1 MESKK
6 TFGEYIRERRRAMG
20 LTQREFAEK
29 LYVTE
34 SAVSKWE
41 RGMSYPDVTLLRDI
55 CAVLGVTE
63 HELLTASE
71 DTERRSADRL
81 AAKYLRL
88 TRNYRAALY
97 ILFGAV
103 LLGCAIGN
111 LAAQGTL
118 SWFWIV
124 LAAVE
129 LAASPTLVPALAIMN
144 PKTEGIKWH
153 LAAASFLVWLELL
166 LLICCLYTGGTWFPV
181 AGTAVLFGAG
191 LVLLPPLL
199 PSLPGPE
206 WLTGRKTALYLAVET
221 ALLLLL
227 LLVCVLSYGGTWF
240 PGAAMGCVF
249 GLSLIF
255 VPVFLRQLPLPPFF
269 RDKKLTLY
277 LAVETALFLLLLL
290 VCQLAYGGDWFPV
303 AAVSALF
310 GLGLLFL
317 PVVLCQLPLG
327 PLEDHKALLYFAVET
342 VLLFAIL
349 AASAW
354 TAGGGWFFPQGVP
367 LALIGLALPW
377 GLLGIIRYLPVN
389 GWFKGSLSCAWTGLW
404 LWLAPWCVET
414 VLALNGWVSSNPY
427 RLTSPF
433 TSSYWGPMVQKTP
446 DGLHIIGG
454 GAGFYSGLFV
464 LLLSLGG
471 LALFLATAGVWSIRR
486 RRKD

>member
-34 SAVSKWE
+34 SAVSKGE

-118 SWFWIV
+118 SWFWIA
-124 LAAVE
+124 LAAVG

-166 LLICCLYTGGTWFPV
+166 LLICCHYTGGTWFPV
-181 AGTAVLFGAG
+181 AGMAVLFGAG

-221 ALLLLL
+221 AL
-227 LLVCVLSYGGTWF
+227 
-240 PGAAMGCVF
+240 
-249 GLSLIF
+249 
-255 VPVFLRQLPLPPFF
+255 
-269 RDKKLTLY
+269 
-277 LAVETALFLLLLL
+277 FLLLLL

-303 AAVSALF
+303 AAVSVLF

-389 GWFKGSLSCAWTGLW
+389 RWFKGSLSCAWTGLW

-471 LALFLATAGVWSIRR
+471 LALFLAAAGVWSIRR
-486 RRKD
+486 RRRD

>member
-124 LAAVE
+124 LAAVG

-144 PKTEGIKWH
+144 IAEYY
-153 LAAASFLVWLELL
+153 E
-166 LLICCLYTGGTWFPV
+166 
-181 AGTAVLFGAG
+181 
-191 LVLLPPLL
+191 LVLLLGIF
-199 PSLPGPE
+199 SLFFINSTWWSWIVAVIACG
-206 WLTGRKTALYLAVET
+206 LIFFVET
-221 ALLLLL
+221 L
-227 LLVCVLSYGGTWF
+227 W
-240 PGAAMGCVF
+240 
-249 GLSLIF
+249 
-255 VPVFLRQLPLPPFF
+255 
-269 RDKKLTLY
+269 DN
-277 LAVETALFLLLLL
+277 
-290 VCQLAYGGDWFPV
+290 
-303 AAVSALF
+303 VSAR
-310 GLGLLFL
+310 
-317 PVVLCQLPLG
+317 V
-327 PLEDHKALLYFAVET
+327 KWKSLLYSCWIVT
-342 VLLFAIL
+342 LV
-349 AASAW
+349 
-354 TAGGGWFFPQGVP
+354 AGGVNI
-367 LALIGLALPW
+367 LILML
-377 GLLGIIRYLPVN
+377 I
-389 GWFKGSLSCAWTGLW
+389 K
-404 LWLAPWCVET
+404 
-414 VLALNGWVSSNPY
+414 
-427 RLTSPF
+427 
-433 TSSYWGPMVQKTP
+433 
-446 DGLHIIGG
+446 
-454 GAGFYSGLFV
+454 
-464 LLLSLGG
+464 
-471 LALFLATAGVWSIRR
+471 
-486 RRKD
+486 

>member
-97 ILFGAV
+97 ILFGVV

-118 SWFWIV
+118 SWFWIA
-124 LAAVE
+124 LAAVG

-144 PKTEGIKWH
+144 PKTEGVKWH

-181 AGTAVLFGAG
+181 AGMAVLFGAG
-191 LVLLPPLL
+191 LVLLPLLL

-206 WLTGRKTALYLAVET
+206 WLTGRKTALCLAVET

-290 VCQLAYGGDWFPV
+290 VCQLAYGGDWLITFM
-303 AAVSALF
+303 
-310 GLGLLFL
+310 
-317 PVVLCQLPLG
+317 VVHPLPLHDCG
-327 PLEDHKALLYFAVET
+327 SRVSTNHSSLEPAHHLLYRE
-342 VLLFAIL
+342 I
-349 AASAW
+349 
-354 TAGGGWFFPQGVP
+354 
-367 LALIGLALPW
+367 LPW
-377 GLLGIIRYLPVN
+377 
-389 GWFKGSLSCAWTGLW
+389 C
-404 LWLAPWCVET
+404 
-414 VLALNGWVSSNPY
+414 
-427 RLTSPF
+427 
-433 TSSYWGPMVQKTP
+433 
-446 DGLHIIGG
+446 
-454 GAGFYSGLFV
+454 
-464 LLLSLGG
+464 
-471 LALFLATAGVWSIRR
+471 
-486 RRKD
+486 